1 MNTGRNFNAFK
12 TVYVK
17 GKSLGGICWVGV
29 EPGTGLGG
37 QFKLLWKVLYL
48 PIVLLSCYQWHT
60 YKQQKENKIL
70 AWKYV

>member
-1 MNTGRNFNAFK
+1 MHVRVWVSWILYRCSLFQNTGRNFNALK

-37 QFKLLWKVLYL
+37 QFKLL
-48 PIVLLSCYQWHT
+48 
-60 YKQQKENKIL
+60 
-70 AWKYV
+70 